1 MFLISCLKDNVKIAP
16 SSFGKAQSQA
26 ITECLNEKYS
36 NRVVYNLGLC
46 VSVWDLVE
54 IEDPIVYPGEG
65 GSFVKVTFRMAI
77 FKPFIGEV
85 LVGKVKYCDEEGIK
99 GTVAFYSHL
108 LSSFGGLL

>member
-1 MFLISCLKDNVKIAP
+1 MFLLSCMKDNVKISP
-16 SSFGKAQSQA
+16 SSFGKPQSQA
-26 ITECLNEKYS
+26 IIECLNEKYS

-77 FKPFIGEV
+77 FKPFIGQV
-85 LVGKVKYCDEEGIK
+85 LVGKVKYSDEEGIK
-99 GTVAFYSHL
+99 GK
-108 LSSFGGLL
+108 